1 MKVTHKMGVFVCVL
15 CLYLCLCLCL
25 WVYLCLNVGDSKA
38 ECQLGGETELLCNQG
53 AARTNRGRQ
62 SQRPIDVP
70 TKGLAW
76 PQCIQHQYIKRK
88 MNFHNLWLYH
98 IEIFEGTKKHED
110 VDILLGSDQIGAL
123 GFSLI
128 GCLSQLKL
136 IKVEKTCR
144 VYTSLKSTLQNTNRP
159 WRVTWMFF
167 CLLKTIWNASRSSF
181 SIQCKF

>member
-1 MKVTHKMGVFVCVL
+1 MKVTHKMGVFVCV
-15 CLYLCLCLCL
+15 LCLCLCL

-70 TKGLAW
+70 TKGLTW

-110 VDILLGSDQIGAL
+110 VDILCSMFGSNRSTGVFLDWL
-123 GFSLI
+123 LI
-128 GCLSQLKL
+128 TT
-136 IKVEKTCR
+136 EAH
-144 VYTSLKSTLQNTNRP
+144 KSWENLQS
-159 WRVTWMFF
+159 VH
-167 CLLKTIWNASRSSF
+167 IS
-181 SIQCKF
+181 

>member
-1 MKVTHKMGVFVCVL
+1 MNVTHKMGVFVCVL
-15 CLYLCLCLCL
+15 CLCLCLCLCL

-38 ECQLGGETELLCNQG
+38 ECQLGRETELLCNQG

-70 TKGLAW
+70 TKGLTW
-76 PQCIQHQYIKRK
+76 PQWIQHQYIKRK

-110 VDILLGSDQIGAL
+110 VDILLGSDQIWVL

-159 WRVTWMFF
+159 WRVTWMFL